1 MHYVIGCH
9 GHSGHCD
16 TVATMVHDIHYAAIY
31 IKKRETMMTTLAL
44 VMTLMALST
53 NAMYVQH
60 GSDYCTTTVRAD
72 IASAISGMRAEY
84 NNGLGDY
91 FKSLAPHP
99 NNPYDT
105 DDYKYMINSTNSYNC
120 HALQSTINA
129 LLGMYGYVDIDEPHQ
144 PAMMKL
150 ATHTMQT
157 AMLLNKCAAQ
167 LGCYHIPFD
176 VETLHEA
183 HPDDVMASLDT
194 ALNLMS
200 MVTNEI

>member
-1 MHYVIGCH
+1 MI
-9 GHSGHCD
+9 
-16 TVATMVHDIHYAAIY
+16 
-31 IKKRETMMTTLAL
+31 TLAL
-44 VMTLMALST
+44 VMTLMALGPLST
-53 NAMYVQH
+53 NGVHARRR
-60 GSDYCTTTVRAD
+60 GDYCTTTVRAD

-84 NNGLGDY
+84 NSGLGDY
-91 FKSLAPHP
+91 FKSLVPHP
-99 NNPYDT
+99 DNPYDT
-105 DDYKYMINSTNSYNC
+105 DDYKHMIDNANSYNC

-144 PAMMKL
+144 LAMMKL

-176 VETLHEA
+176 LETLREA
-183 HPDDVMASLDT
+183 PPADVMASLDT

-200 MVTNEI
+200 MITNEI

>member
-1 MHYVIGCH
+1 
-9 GHSGHCD
+9 
-16 TVATMVHDIHYAAIY
+16 
-31 IKKRETMMTTLAL
+31 MMLAL
-44 VMTLMALST
+44 AMMLMALGPLST

-60 GSDYCTTTVRAD
+60 GSDYCTTTVHAD

-84 NNGLGDY
+84 DSGLGHY
-91 FKSLAPHP
+91 FKSLVPHP
-99 NNPYDT
+99 DNPYDT
-105 DDYKYMINSTNSYNC
+105 DDYKYMINNTNSYNC

-144 PAMMKL
+144 LAMMKL
-150 ATHTMQT
+150 ATHTMQA
-157 AMLLNKCAAQ
+157 AMLLNKCAKQ